1 MTTGPIIGQTRGKGK
16 RFRARGEVWP
26 NFGPRPMRGLR
37 LFDHSS
43 FRFFRISGRIALYGG
58 GNALGPRVMDRMRPP
73 SRPRP
78 AFWQHRATQS
88 GRSGRG
94 DVSRLARGI
103 RRENKPKTIPHSPA
117 AHGRASGEATSRRS
131 GRLCVPSVFHPHP
144 ANPVIL
150 SRKRCPP
157 RNIAPHAERT
167 AKGEA
172 PPAGILSS
180 GGDDKFWSHPG
191 SAGGLTRAGASRM
204 LLTMNKQPSLVSNQ
218 TDRILR
224 RRRP

>member
-1 MTTGPIIGQTRGKGK
+1 MPPRDSVAGGIRRFSASLRGCGQTLSPAQGEDCGCLTILLSDSFGFRG
-16 RFRARGEVWP
+16 
-26 NFGPRPMRGLR
+26 R
-37 LFDHSS
+37 LPCMGGTRSGHRSWTECVPVSS
-43 FRFFRISGRIALYGG
+43 
-58 GNALGPRVMDRMRPP
+58 P
-73 SRPRP
+73 SRIL
-78 AFWQHRATQS
+78 ATQSHTQS

-94 DVSRLARGI
+94 DALRLARGI
-103 RRENKPKTIPHSPA
+103 RRRNKPKTIPHSPA

-150 SRKRCPP
+150 SRQQCPP

-180 GGDDKFWSHPG
+180 GGDDKFWSHPLRKTF
-191 SAGGLTRAGASRM
+191 LT
-204 LLTMNKQPSLVSNQ
+204 P
-218 TDRILR
+218 LR
-224 RRRP
+224 RLCYLEFAGFPVSGIVFPTSQPIDTRSFR

>member
-1 MTTGPIIGQTRGKGK
+1 
-16 RFRARGEVWP
+16 
-26 NFGPRPMRGLR
+26 
-37 LFDHSS
+37 
-43 FRFFRISGRIALYGG
+43 
-58 GNALGPRVMDRMRPP
+58 MRPP
-73 SRPRP
+73 VSSPSRIL
-78 AFWQHRATQS
+78 ATQSHTQS

-94 DVSRLARGI
+94 DALRLARGI
-103 RRENKPKTIPHSPA
+103 RRRNKPKTIPHSPA

-180 GGDDKFWSHPG
+180 GGDDKFWSHPRKRSDLRKRADSFAARRG
-191 SAGGLTRAGASRM
+191 GATAFSAMRPGGALSFRAIEETFRSARPAPSFAPSAS
-204 LLTMNKQPSLVSNQ
+204 T
-218 TDRILR
+218 
-224 RRRP
+224 RRPGGIDAQGLLSSGGQGKN